1 MNALCRV
8 IADRLF
14 YFLIG
19 IEIKVRILF
28 LCMSE
33 VLFLVDV
40 VLKDG
45 EVHEVCI
52 TSEKGGN
59 CSVRNPWGKQKVK
72 LIQNGKEKTISDL
85 KTLPGDRLILKPFI

>member
-1 MNALCRV
+1 MPLCRV

-19 IEIKVRILF
+19 IEIKVRYLF

-33 VLFLVDV
+33 VLFLVDA

-52 TSEKGGN
+52 N
-59 CSVRNPWGKQKVK
+59 Q
-72 LIQNGKEKTISDL
+72 
-85 KTLPGDRLILKPFI
+85 

>member
-33 VLFLVDV
+33 VLFLVDA

-45 EVHEVCI
+45 EVHEFCI